1 MVTHISK
8 SPDETFQLAFD
19 FGAKAEP
26 GLVIGLIGDLG
37 AGKTHFVK
45 GFAAGLGVTERIHSP
60 TFTLVNEYRSGR
72 VPCFHLD
79 LYRLG
84 TADQIIAA
92 GLEEYFSPRNAIT
105 LVEWFDR
112 ADTNIPVDGR
122 LTIIR
127 FESTGESERK
137 LTYED
142 SRA

>member
-8 SPDETFQLAFD
+8 SPEETFQLAFD

-79 LYRLG
+79 LYRLE
-84 TADQIIAA
+84 TAEQIIAA
-92 GLEEYFSPRNAIT
+92 GIEQYFNPKDAIT

-112 ADTNIPVDGR
+112 ACGNIPVDGH

-127 FESTGESERK
+127 FESTGENERK